1 MASVI
6 KSIFLLFLLF
16 LLMVVIN
23 ESMRNSF
30 APHNFSIYGVSPMN
44 SGAYNLSKCT
54 WACHDA
60 TTLHCKVHHATSA
73 SPYFK
78 WIDPIYFGMIGGL
91 HATGNYGIANVIL
104 LVLAWPLIMSYLFIR
119 VWKMRKELQ
128 HG

>member
-23 ESMRNSF
+23 ESMRTSIPPHSF
-30 APHNFSIYGVSPMN
+30 NIYGVSPMN
-44 SGAYNLSKCT
+44 SGTYNLSKCT

-60 TTLHCKVHHATSA
+60 TTLHCKVHHATLA
-73 SPYFK
+73 SSYSK
-78 WIDPIYFGMIGGL
+78 WIDSIYFGMIGGL
-91 HATGNYGIANVIL
+91 RSTGNYGVANVIL
-104 LVLAWPLIMSYLFIR
+104 LVLAWPLIMSYLFLR